1 MTLRVLDIHNT
12 ENPTVYNF
20 NLVPGIDCAIS
31 ENATGSILDIM
42 GHAYKLPISADDFFK
57 KLQPVLI
64 RPVTD
69 LGSAGGRLYILSS
82 TLKGAICDGLKTD
95 SDQATYLPDFDHS
108 VGGACTALM
117 SICALKDNNPNF
129 RTRFNG
135 ILDQLDVYQILGDA
149 QKASQPLDPNT
160 SILLLNKYSTALI
173 EARRKPGLNID
184 PVESSL
190 SGDKKFPPIL
200 LLHIMEIVRNAS
212 KEQINAKKI
221 HVSLNKDNDKI
232 RVAIS
237 DDGVCF
243 DQKKLENL
251 NVSGV
256 SATESTGLGFNQ
268 LFHYFS
274 IINGGIEITTT
285 NSKATY
291 NITNQVDKGTA
302 MATRLT
308 QSSPFVG
315 TTYTLTIPCSSLQT

>member
-20 NLVPGIDCAIS
+20 NLVPGIDCTIS
-31 ENATGSILDIM
+31 DNATGTILDIM

-57 KLQPVLI
+57 KLQPELI
-64 RPVTD
+64 RPVNNLD
-69 LGSAGGRLYILSS
+69 SVGGRLYILSS

-117 SICALKDNNPNF
+117 SICALKDNKPNF
-129 RTRFNG
+129 WTRFNG
-135 ILDQLDVYQILGDA
+135 ILDQLDVYQLLGDA
-149 QKASQPLDPNT
+149 QKAKGSLDPNT
-160 SILLLNKYSTALI
+160 SILLLNKFSTALI
-173 EARRKPGLNID
+173 EARSKPGLNIQS
-184 PVESSL
+184 VQSSL
-190 SGDKKFPPIL
+190 SGNEKFPPIL

-237 DDGVCF
+237 DDGVGF

-256 SATESTGLGFNQ
+256 SRTGSTGLGFNQ

-285 NSKATY
+285 NSHGTY
-291 NITNQVDKGTA
+291 NITNKGKNGTA
-302 MATRLT
+302 MATLLP
-308 QSSPFVG
+308 QSYPSSG
-315 TTYTLTIPCSSLQT
+315 TTYTLTIPCSNLQT